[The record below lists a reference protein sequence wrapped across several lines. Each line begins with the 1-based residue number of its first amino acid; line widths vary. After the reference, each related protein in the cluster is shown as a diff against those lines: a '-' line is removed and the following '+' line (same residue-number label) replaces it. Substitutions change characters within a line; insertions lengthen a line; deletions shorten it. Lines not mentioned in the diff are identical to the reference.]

1 MATIAAGNHVEVYVP
16 LAGDI
21 TITPGTG
28 GYVEFGCSSPSGE
41 SAPEG
46 RRLYAAA
53 AIAIPAGSTMFLRAE
68 GEDATYT
75 DPATGGGVV
84 TSYTAA
90 QLSALAAAGGLTPHA
105 TYIVTLDSGATL
117 AYRATSTSTYEMEL
131 TGPSIPFDLSAMSAA
146 AIALARI
153 SFYAAWTHTI
163 VPTLGATPT
172 HTRASVATV
181 VDCYGVMQ
189 FCKSGEAR
197 FEGARRVCN
206 LVSDS
211 EGFVTGWTTTSITLT
226 AAPTV
231 PGLVPARRNVVR
243 FSRASGTTT
252 MMLLNSAAYRPGS
265 HTFSIGL
272 MADASSTIRI
282 RIERSGDS
290 ATVAEATVT
299 ATGVMQ
305 RFAITG
311 TITDTS
317 SHRVSVHVDASGAAS
332 FYACCAQMEYAD
344 AAQEYVSVGVA
355 GGAAPFNGAN
365 VDGVQYFNHYRCTTT
380 DPTTRIVTQ
389 DVRGGYIPGSVLKG
403 LLIEPLLCV
412 NKQYSS
418 RDPGAAEWTLTGVT
432 AGAQSSCD
440 LLGHLSLRKLA
451 ETATTGTHRTEQAWR
466 LSAPGDNSQIF
477 MSCYV
482 QKGERDWITVGFTA
496 KDGSTVAQAWFNL
509 ATGTVGT
516 VSSGAEA
523 YIYAEGDCWRIAVV
537 STSLTGG
544 SAPVGWIGNAD
555 ADNSASYTGTLGY
568 GHSVGA
574 ALFGLG
580 DGPQTYPGDTPSASL
595 VTRVAEVFSLPW
607 DSVVKTTDWTV
618 SARQS
623 ILGRSAAQNKTTWWY
638 LWYVYESATN
648 RFGLTMRPGTFAGQA
663 STVADDWAYDNY
675 NNGAAVDVDE
685 ITAGVSVGLRESF
698 RAACRHSRVAQ
709 RSSSSLGV
717 AVNGVGGSHMGTA
730 NTTALSGTLTFYL
743 ATNSGTTTGD
753 ECPGCTTRDFRVYD
767 YPMSDAELAAET
779 LT

>member
-1 MATIAAGNHVEVYVP
+1 M
-16 LAGDI
+16 
-21 TITPGTG
+21 
-28 GYVEFGCSSPSGE
+28 
-41 SAPEG
+41 
-46 RRLYAAA
+46 YAAEA
-53 AIAIPAGSTMFLRAE
+53 VAVPAGSTMFLRAE
-68 GEDATYT
+68 VADATYT
-75 DPATGGGVV
+75 SPANAGGVS
-84 TSYTAA
+84 TAYTAA

-105 TYIVTLDSGATL
+105 SYIVTLDSGATL
-117 AYRATSTSTYEMEL
+117 AYRATSASTYEMQL

-146 AIALARI
+146 AIALDRL

-163 VPTLGATPT
+163 VPTLGTTPT
-172 HTRASVATV
+172 HTRATVATV

-189 FCKSGEAR
+189 FCKSSEVR

-206 LVSDS
+206 LIPSDS

-243 FSRASGTTT
+243 FSRASGTTD
-252 MMLLNSAAYRPGS
+252 MMLLNSAAYRPGA

-272 MADASSTIRI
+272 MADTSSTIRI

-290 ATVAEATVT
+290 ALVAEATVT

-305 RFAITG
+305 RFAVTG

-317 SHRVSVHVDASGAAS
+317 NHRVKVLVDASGAAA

-365 VDGVQYFNHYRCTTT
+365 VDGVQYFNHYRCTST
-380 DPTTRIVTQ
+380 DPTTYVVTQ
-389 DVRGGYIPGSVLKG
+389 DIRGGYIPGSVLKG

-412 NKQYSS
+412 TKQYSS
-418 RDPGAAEWTLTGVT
+418 RDPGAAEWTLTNVT

-440 LLGHLSLRKLA
+440 LLGYLSLRKLE
-451 ETATTGTHRTEQAWR
+451 ETVATGTHRTAQAWQG
-466 LSAPGDNSQIF
+466 SAITDNLQMF

-482 QKGERDWITVGFTA
+482 QKGERDWITVGFVG
-496 KDGSTVAQAWFNL
+496 KDGSTVTQAWFNL

-516 VSSGAEA
+516 VSSGAEG
-523 YIYAEGDCWRIAVV
+523 YIYEQGDCWRVGVAG
-537 STSLTGG
+537 TAGAG
-544 SAPVGWIGNAD
+544 ASAPVGFIGNAT
-555 ADNSASYTGTLGY
+555 ADGVESYAGTLGY

-574 ALFGLG
+574 ALLGLG
-580 DGPQTYPGDTPSASL
+580 DAPQTYPGDTPSASL
-595 VTRVAEVFSLPW
+595 VTRNAEVLSLTW
-607 DSVVKTTDWTV
+607 SSVVKTTDWTV

-623 ILGRSAAQNKTTWWY
+623 ILARNTAANKTDWWY
-638 LWYVYESATN
+638 LWYVFDTSTN
-648 RFGLTMRPGTFAGQA
+648 RFGLTMRPGTIGGGSAA
-663 STVADDWAYDNY
+663 TADDFAYDNY

-685 ITAGVSVGLRESF
+685 IESGLDLEVRESF
-698 RAACRHSRVAQ
+698 RSACRHSRVAQ

-717 AVNGVGGSHMGTA
+717 AVNGIIGTHDNTA
-730 NTTALSGTLTFYL
+730 NTTVLSGAAPVFYL
-743 ATNSGTTTGD
+743 ASRSGNTTGD
-753 ECPGCTTRDFRVYD
+753 EIPGCTTRDFRVFD
-767 YPMSDAELAAET
+767 YPMTDTELVAES